1 MGTTLQSG
9 PRCQFSSSF
18 PKYENTKH
26 FAKPKCKCVLLSVCL
41 DQVSH
46 RPPEGEGEKT
56 LHPGVAS
63 PSGIGCMCS
72 IRTRQDV
79 PRFHQPWFDFKQVCP
94 HLHSLCCPLETFRDT
109 EAHFIV
115 ICLREPSQGS
125 NFRIPAHAWQLFEF
139 KQVVSSLSTL
149 FSSSFFFSTKRVH
162 CIKTPLSMLGE
173 VWMGWCIHCVF
184 QYMNTCTVPKLAD
197 AQWLSLLLKRKNAHL
212 TFLTFV
218 NGKSLPHSESL
229 LSYVSSC
236 KWMRSWVSWAS

>member
-1 MGTTLQSG
+1 MR
-9 PRCQFSSSF
+9 PVV
-18 PKYENTKH
+18 
-26 FAKPKCKCVLLSVCL
+26 CVPWPGIY
-41 DQVSH
+41 
-46 RPPEGEGEKT
+46 RPPEGEREKT

-149 FSSSFFFSTKRVH
+149 FSSSFFFFQLKEYIVLRPLCQCWVRFEWDDAYTVCFST
-162 CIKTPLSMLGE
+162 
-173 VWMGWCIHCVF
+173 WIHV
-184 QYMNTCTVPKLAD
+184 QSRN
-197 AQWLSLLLKRKNAHL
+197 
-212 TFLTFV
+212 
-218 NGKSLPHSESL
+218 
-229 LSYVSSC
+229 
-236 KWMRSWVSWAS
+236 